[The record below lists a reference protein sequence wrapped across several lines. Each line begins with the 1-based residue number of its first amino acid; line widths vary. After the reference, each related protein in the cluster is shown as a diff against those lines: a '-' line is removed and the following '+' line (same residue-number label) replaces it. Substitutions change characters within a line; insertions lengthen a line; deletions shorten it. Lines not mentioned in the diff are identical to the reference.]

1 MACLDFSGRYNVSI
15 KFSGEE
21 KRVFTNVAICTLQP
35 NFVIWEDNKKLRH
48 VATNCEILIDQINE
62 NAIGIDPK
70 TIFD

>member
-48 VATNCEILIDQINE
+48 VATNCEILID
-62 NAIGIDPK
+62 
-70 TIFD
+70 

>member
-35 NFVIWEDNKKLRH
+35 NFVIWERQQKVKTCCNKLR
-48 VATNCEILIDQINE
+48 NSD
-62 NAIGIDPK
+62 
-70 TIFD
+70 